1 MVGAMARMR
10 AALATDCGDVFV
22 ALLPQ
27 WLWSLDFHHA
37 VVECGRHDDL
47 GGLVHSLHVQLERF
61 RPAGEAHARGGRRR
75 EHELADAQGRHRA
88 LVFGELLEAH
98 AAHRAALVCGVN
110 EVPIDPEDRKALAR
124 VFFDGYLAAVWT
136 SAHAEFLGVV
146 YDLVGAR
153 MPTEKI
159 VQELMVPVPELY
171 SVASLSNLLDVSALY
186 ERAASPKC
194 CTKSSHG
201 LLCILARATNAG
213 SRGWES
219 TLHAAAK
226 DSDGAVRV
234 CMQAVGVCFSG
245 LHPCVHPAARRNWRT
260 RFVALRAWRA
270 QNQTVEFKD
279 MVKRVPGAIKEAV
292 RLHLA
297 AVLDANAATL
307 AAFAHSQQPP
317 GQLVLPPQCLPP
329 NAMIAAMHSFLAAG
343 AELALPAVRESVA
356 ALANRHLNSESRS
369 RKKPKN
375 ASNRAGRGGAG
386 RGGSGRGG
394 RGGRASRAGGSCQ
407 AVENLAYYTSWLGGR
422 SGPRARRSG
431 PRRPWSTACF
441 PPPSARATCPFGSL
455 RTSTATAPRAWTRS
469 STPRCTKTTPPFGCA
484 RSCRSRSLSACRSW
498 SWKQAAR
505 RS

>member
-61 RPAGEAHARGGRRR
+61 RPAGELTRAAAGDASTSSPTLRAATAR
-75 EHELADAQGRHRA
+75 

-260 RFVALRAWRA
+260 RFVTLRAWRA

-317 GQLVLPPQCLPP
+317 GQLVLPPQYLPP

-369 RKKPKN
+369 RKKP
-375 ASNRAGRGGAG
+375 RTR
-386 RGGSGRGG
+386 RT
-394 RGGRASRAGGSCQ
+394 GRAAAAPAAVAPAAAAEAGAPRARAARARPSRTSRTTRRGWAGGP
-407 AVENLAYYTSWLGGR
+407 A
-422 SGPRARRSG
+422 RARRSG

-469 STPRCTKTTPPFGCA
+469 STPRCTRTTPPFGCA
-484 RSCRSRSLSACRSW
+484 RSCRSRSSSACRSW
-498 SWKQAAR
+498 SWRRAAR